1 MSGDVLDCGSRREGV
16 AEARDPANLPMM
28 HRTVLH
34 SKELLQTVHSVE
46 V

>member
-1 MSGDVLDCGSRREGV
+1 MSGDVLDCGSHREGA
-16 AEARDPANLPMM
+16 AEARDPANLPTM